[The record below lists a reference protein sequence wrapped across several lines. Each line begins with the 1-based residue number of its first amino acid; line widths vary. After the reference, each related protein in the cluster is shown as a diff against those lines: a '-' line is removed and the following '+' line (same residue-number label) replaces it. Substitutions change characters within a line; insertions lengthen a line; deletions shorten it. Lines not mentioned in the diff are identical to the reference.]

1 VQIRI
6 VGVPTRIREYRPED
20 FDQLWRLDQACFAPG
35 IAYSRFEL
43 MYYIRG
49 RRAFTLVADG
59 ANDKILG
66 FVVAECRSAG
76 LGSGRTSSSS
86 AGHVITID
94 VCEEARRS
102 GVGTMLMDAVE
113 NRLRELGC
121 EVAYLETSVDN
132 ARAISFYKRRGY
144 TVLSTIPRYYLGKLD
159 ALVMGKKLVL
169 QQRQTQRS

>member
-1 VQIRI
+1 VSI
-6 VGVPTRIREYRPED
+6 RIREYRPED

-49 RRAFTLVADG
+49 RRAFTLVVDD

-66 FVVAECRSAG
+66 FAVAECRSARRG
-76 LGSGRTSSSS
+76 IGRTVSSCT
-86 AGHVITID
+86 GHVITLD
-94 VCEEARRS
+94 VREEVRRS

-113 NRLRELGC
+113 SRFRELGC
-121 EVAYLETSVDN
+121 DVAHLETAVDN
-132 ARAISFYKRRGY
+132 VRAISFYRRRGY
-144 TVLSTIPRYYLGKLD
+144 TVLSTIPRYYLGRLD

-169 QQRQTQRS
+169 LPRQSQQSK